1 MFAPSGLDAGLLVDT
16 ENVIPWS
23 QRFSAP
29 ATLVEIKDN
38 AGLAGKL
45 RIAGEYPRAMAP
57 GAQRVL
63 TEPTPE
69 RGTCSD
75 LQTSASGIANIGGA
89 CARSL
94 QLGIRRQRKIIA
106 NGRKLIAT
114 GIANI
119 RSVRRLIATGGLM
132 MGRKTV
138 IFLPR
143 VRGVLERA

>member
-1 MFAPSGLDAGLLVDT
+1 MVSGYPGSMNFREAGVLPAFPPSIVAAIKALACEMPSRRGLPLAR
-16 ENVIPWS
+16 WS
-23 QRFSAP
+23 VSELRQEAIASGIV
-29 ATLVEIKDN
+29 ATISC
-38 AGLAGKL
+38 
-45 RIAGEYPRAMAP
+45 
-57 GAQRVL
+57 
-63 TEPTPE
+63 
-69 RGTCSD
+69 TCSD
-75 LQTSASGIANIGGA
+75 LQTSTSGIANIGGA